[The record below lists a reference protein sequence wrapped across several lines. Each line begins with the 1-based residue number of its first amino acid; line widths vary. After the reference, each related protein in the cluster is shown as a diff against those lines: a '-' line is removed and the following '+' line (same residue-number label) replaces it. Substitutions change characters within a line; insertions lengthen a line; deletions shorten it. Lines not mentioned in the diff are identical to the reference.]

1 MHQNP
6 NPEKLFK
13 KLKKIDRSTIEEIV
27 DFQEQRDKCKS
38 LVSTLNLY
46 TNPSIHLE
54 PAFSLDANHSLQ
66 RRRNTLNQL
75 KDPNYIPNSKLLEAS
90 QVLQLA
96 YLDKIIEE
104 CDEDNLKKETQ
115 EICNRAAQFVQKE
128 QERIRNNQSKVDL
141 EAKMQEQFDDQIA
154 FDKEF
159 NAKDNVEL
167 VKRDQLRLRD
177 KITQVLGSASA
188 QKGLSES
195 STVFYKY
202 KRSPVSK
209 IFHKAVPEFERLT
222 K

>member
-6 NPEKLFK
+6 KPEKLFS

-38 LVSTLNLY
+38 LVNTLNLY

-54 PAFSLDANHSLQ
+54 PAFSYDANQSLQ

-75 KDPNYIPNSKLLEAS
+75 KDPNYIPNSKFLDAS

-104 CDEDNLKKETQ
+104 CDEDNFRKETQ
-115 EICNRAAQFVQKE
+115 EICNRAAQFVQEE
-128 QERIRNNQSKVDL
+128 QVRIRNNQSKVDL
-141 EAKMQEQFDDQIA
+141 EARMQEQFEDQIA

-159 NAKDNVEL
+159 ISKDTVEE
-167 VKRDQLRLRD
+167 VKRDQLRLRH
-177 KITQVLGSASA
+177 KITQVLGTSRF
-188 QKGLSES
+188 QKGLSEN
-195 STVFYKY
+195 STVFYKN
-202 KRSPVSK
+202 KRSPASK
-209 IFHKAVPEFERLT
+209 IFHKAMPEFEGLC